1 MAHINMVTAT
11 EYKNTGKLRNFVFD
25 CDFGTGSASL
35 DLKSEGATAF
45 KTIKTF
51 SADEVVAVLIP
62 QGAIYKATITGDAE
76 LVATFD
82 Y

>member
-1 MAHINMVTAT
+1 MVSAQ
-11 EYKNTGKLRNFVFD
+11 EYVNKGKLRNFIFD
-25 CDFGTGSASL
+25 CDIGIGSASL

-51 SADEVVAVLIP
+51 SADEVVSILIP
-62 QGAIYKATITGDAE
+62 PGGIYKATITGDAE
-76 LVATFD
+76 LVASFD